1 MDSGPYLQIPI
12 QIWATV
18 LNKTG
23 IFEQKTKQ
31 KKKPWRG
38 HAVPEAAAAQTQQ
51 WLATSGGHPLY
62 FLKIHYLFIVYI
74 YAHHRN
80 QRTAHRVREC
90 PFH

>member
-38 HAVPEAAAAQTQQ
+38 HAVPKAAAAQTQQ

-74 YAHHRN
+74 YAHHRS
-80 QRTAHRVREC
+80 QRTAYRVREC
-90 PFH
+90 PLH